1 MVKNVSDKNTQNS
14 AGIVHV
20 TDVQNILRQMCS
32 DEVKAPT
39 GK

>member
-14 AGIVHV
+14 ARIVHV
-20 TDVQNILRQMCS
+20 TDVQNILRQICS